1 MVYLPLEVSAPP
13 PLVLNVPN
21 PSLNSD
27 SGSFFWAQKNVD
39 LSLAD
44 ASAAPASTT
53 PAATSPD
60 TEAEGLGAPIS
71 RSYPPSAL
79 GLGVASQSLHFTTTA
94 LPDSDL
100 SPVEISD
107 GQGDIP
113 KPTAHSESKFSPI
126 HPIQIA
132 QNQPNS
138 EVPGEAGQSIEVPDS
153 PDTEVPQPSPVSQ
166 PPLDEFVQLSADQ
179 QEYDTL
185 QRVVTAVGNVL
196 LNYQE
201 AELKADRVQ
210 TRVAEQLVVAEGNV
224 QLTRGE
230 QVLQGDRLEYQLD
243 QEQGILFKPRGT
255 IFLPSAGTDLSTQTP
270 TSRAIG
276 SNPLVPLEST
286 LQRTQSPIVTGAKE
300 SVERL
305 RFEADRIEFTGQNW
319 RAVNIRITSDPFSPP
334 ELELRADQAE
344 LTRVA
349 AQEDVVVLKRPR
361 LVFDQRISIPV
372 PRSRVVL
379 SGQRQDPFALE
390 IGFDDEDRGGLF
402 LGRRFSLLSR
412 PSFSLSVT
420 PQFFLERA
428 IFDRGFDLTDPDLYG
443 LAIEFGSKIDPQTR
457 FSGFFNLRSVDFAN
471 FSDQFRSGLQLQRQ
485 FSNHTLSFE
494 AAYRERVLSGSLG
507 DRTIQNR
514 LGAIF
519 SSPTLTL
526 GNSGVELN
534 YRLGAELI
542 TAAIDES
549 SQPQIDTFGRF
560 QGSASLRKVF
570 PLWTG
575 TTLPPTATEGLRYTP
590 EPVQPYLR
598 LVTSLTGVAS
608 GYTSGDTQTTFIGKV
623 QVEGQFGHFSRPYLD
638 YTGFFLGF
646 SQGVLIGESPFIFDR
661 VVDRQVLS
669 VGILQHLY
677 GPIRIGYQTSIN
689 LDTGEFFNS
698 DIILDYSR
706 RTYGLS
712 LRYNPNLQVGAIL
725 FRINSFNWVSNRDP
739 LNNPEIGVVEAGVEQ
754 RNEPF

>member
-13 PLVLNVPN
+13 SLVLNVPN
-21 PSLNSD
+21 PSLSSD
-27 SGSFFWAQKNVD
+27 SGSFFGAQKHLG
-39 LSLAD
+39 LSRAD
-44 ASAAPASTT
+44 ASTAS
-53 PAATSPD
+53 AATSPD
-60 TEAEGLGAPIS
+60 TEAKGLGAPIS

-79 GLGVASQSLHFTTTA
+79 GPGVASQGLHFTTTA
-94 LPDSDL
+94 LPGSDL
-100 SPVEISD
+100 SPVQISD

-113 KPTAHSESKFSPI
+113 KSTANPGSDFTSTRPTH
-126 HPIQIA
+126 IA
-132 QNQPNS
+132 QNQPDPEAS
-138 EVPGEAGQSIEVPDS
+138 GEAGQSIEVPDLPIEPEAQQAS
-153 PDTEVPQPSPVSQ
+153 PANQP
-166 PPLDEFVQLSADQ
+166 PPLDDFVQLSADQ
-179 QEYDTL
+179 QEYDTF

-196 LNYQE
+196 LNYQA

-243 QEQGILFKPRGT
+243 SEQGILFKPRGT
-255 IFLPSAGTDLSTQTP
+255 IFLPSAGTDLSNQTP

-286 LQRTQSPIVTGAKE
+286 LRSPESPIVTGAKE
-300 SVERL
+300 SIERL

-361 LVFDQRISIPV
+361 LVFDQRISVPV

-379 SGQRQDPFALE
+379 SSQRQDPFAIE

-412 PSFSLSVT
+412 PSFSLAVT

-443 LAIEFGSKIDPQTR
+443 LALEFSSKIDPNTR

-471 FSDQFRSGLQLQRQ
+471 FSDKFRSGLQLQRQ
-485 FSNHTLSFE
+485 ISNHTLSLE

-514 LGAIF
+514 LGVIF
-519 SSPTLTL
+519 SSPSLTL

-534 YRLGAELI
+534 YRLGTELI
-542 TAAIDES
+542 TAAVDES

-575 TTLPPTATEGLRYTP
+575 TPLPPTATEGLRYTP
-590 EPVQPYLR
+590 EPVQPYLH
-598 LVTSLTGVAS
+598 LVASLTGVAS

-638 YTGFFLGF
+638 YTGFFLGI
-646 SQGVLIGESPFIFDR
+646 SQGVLIGESPFVFDR

-725 FRINSFNWVSNRDP
+725 FRISSFNWVSNRDP